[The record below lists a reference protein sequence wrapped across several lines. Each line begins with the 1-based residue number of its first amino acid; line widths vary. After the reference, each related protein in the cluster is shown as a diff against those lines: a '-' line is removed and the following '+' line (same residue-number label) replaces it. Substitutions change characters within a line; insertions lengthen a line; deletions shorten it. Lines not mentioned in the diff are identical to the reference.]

1 MMYLFDLITT
11 HTSLTPTDLRFGIKI
26 VTETL
31 IVFLY
36 IICTYACIEV
46 QKALREAPTNF
57 FTADRKWYVSLC
69 KNAEKTLLKR
79 GKWVCFIPLFN
90 YYLFAASS
98 LAWNYIYIKC
108 SLAMKSEEAA
118 KPLSFCD
125 LQRAFPGADIEK
137 YHKVI
142 FHEDKSIVLF
152 EGIMSYASAAKK
164 LQNFVQRELHINKL
178 AELPQE
184 NKSGSLC
191 IADIEVPIKEGHNF
205 IITVNYAESIFKNK
219 AKSYLKKQEERQCT
233 SK

>member
-1 MMYLFDLITT
+1 MMYLFDFITT

-26 VTETL
+26 ITETL

-79 GKWVCFIPLFN
+79 GKWVCFIPFFN

-98 LAWNYIYIKC
+98 LTWNYIYIKC
-108 SLAMKSEEAA
+108 SLAMKSEEKAT
-118 KPLSFCD
+118 PLSLRD
-125 LQRAFPGADIEK
+125 LQKAFPGADIEK

-142 FHEDKSIVLF
+142 FHEGKNIVLF
-152 EGIMSYASAAKK
+152 EGTMSYTNAAKK
-164 LQNFVQRELHINKL
+164 LENFIQRELHINKL

-184 NKSGSLC
+184 NKSGALC
-191 IADIEVPIKEGHNF
+191 TAHIKVPIKEGHSFVINVSY
-205 IITVNYAESIFKNK
+205 IESIFKNK
-219 AKSYLKKQEERQCT
+219 AKSYLKKKEERQCI